1 VGEAAARARVRDR
14 RQRSARIRDRFFD
27 AGKTLAQSE
36 TDTKDV
42 DQTVDV

>member
-1 VGEAAARARVRDR
+1 MWSDRRDRRPWSARVRDR
-14 RQRSARIRDRFFD
+14 FFD
-27 AGKTLAQSE
+27 ERKALAQNE